1 MRSIK
6 NQITI
11 IMIGIIVL
19 VTMIFMSTFYLQ
31 LESIVRKETEAEAS
45 RDITTAE
52 TIIDL
57 KYPGAWHAMGNT
69 LYKGEAEINNDFDL
83 VDSIKEVTGNS
94 CSIYLNGIC
103 VATTLLQ
110 SDCNI
115 RAVGKPVPREVE
127 SNVLEAGH
135 YYLGQAD
142 IEGKSNQVA
151 YTPIIS
157 DQGRAI
163 GVVYIGT
170 AETLYN
176 SIIYSSLKT
185 MGIVGLIITLLL
197 GLLTR
202 TFADRSLI
210 KPLQELIERTQ
221 KTLHRGDKPSQI
233 SSGNEFKE
241 LFQAIDQLLAEV
253 QEEPGGWQNKDNQL
267 PIDASQ
273 DVPPAV
279 EQNDFE
285 LLDAYFNGQ
294 QEVPKGLNPI
304 TLKEI
309 VAFLQEEEV
318 SEITAKDL
326 SKIISLSEVTVRRY
340 LDFLGECGF
349 VEIEQQYGSVGRPL
363 RIYKFKK

>member
-6 NQITI
+6 NKITF
-11 IMIGIIVL
+11 IMVGVIVL
-19 VTMIFMSTFYLQ
+19 VTMLFMFAFYLQ
-31 LESIVRKETEAEAS
+31 IRSTVKRETEVEAS

-57 KYPGAWHAMGNT
+57 KYPGTWHAMGNT

-135 YYLGQAD
+135 YYLGQAE

-151 YTPIIS
+151 YTPIIN
-157 DQGRAI
+157 DHGQAI
-163 GVVYIGT
+163 GVIYIGT

-176 SIIYSSLKT
+176 SIIYCSLKT
-185 MGIVGLIITLLL
+185 MGIIGLIITLLL

-202 TFADRSLI
+202 AFADRSLV
-210 KPLQELIERTQ
+210 KPLQELIGRTQ
-221 KTLHRGDKPSQI
+221 KALHRAGKPLKIRSSNEIGELSQ
-233 SSGNEFKE
+233 
-241 LFQAIDQLLAEV
+241 A
-253 QEEPGGWQNKDNQL
+253 
-267 PIDASQ
+267 
-273 DVPPAV
+273 
-279 EQNDFE
+279 
-285 LLDAYFNGQ
+285 
-294 QEVPKGLNPI
+294 LNHM
-304 TLKEI
+304 
-309 VAFLQEEEV
+309 
-318 SEITAKDL
+318 L
-326 SKIISLSEVTVRRY
+326 S
-340 LDFLGECGF
+340 
-349 VEIEQQYGSVGRPL
+349 
-363 RIYKFKK
+363 